1 MTEQVPESGQYAP
14 FVKELARY
22 FMEFLETDFHRRRV
36 PKRAI
41 VERNSQNL
49 LIGVGLAR
57 YPKYCTHLWGL
68 LDENA
73 GTFVDL
79 IEPGRHTRPV
89 PEQTLQLLNERAE
102 LLEAGA
108 ILALHTAIGTA
119 VKDASQESPDDV
131 EVAVEH
137 AREAVVGIIRSEL
150 VQPFLNHVEGPLS
163 KLARNGIDVIHE
175 TETNL
180 TEVIASQ
187 IDEVVG
193 SVIRSAILGVEFD
206 LSGSLEQVCNVESC
220 RDAIRRFF
228 SGLSV
233 SDLAFDVQEL
243 FDNHRILD
251 KQETYLNIGTLT
263 FEKRTYPIF
272 YTPLRVERSGGRA
285 LSLTADAPIYINRKA
300 IEYVIQQFN
309 QQTGRHGGRD
319 LVDQRILYPGE
330 LKGQLST
337 TLQAIVDSLANYF
350 GLPDTASLRARGRSN
365 SDGLLVQM
373 SNDLHLTIFDKSD
386 EALINDYEDI
396 LILIDQDAPVAGSF
410 GGVVRGFMNENPATV
425 KTDTEEEWVAL
436 PSDEKAVFPSPVPLN
451 AEQRKILV
459 ALQKPKCQY
468 VAVEGPPG
476 TGKSHT
482 ITALVCNAV
491 LAHQSV
497 LILSDKA
504 EALDVVEDKITTALS
519 QIRLPEEEFQNP
531 ILRLGKSG
539 SNFAEVLSQASLRKI
554 GDHYRAVKSREEQM
568 VAKREQLTKDLKTD
582 ITDTISSLNEVRLG
596 EIRELL
602 ELEDAA
608 HQSED
613 PPDLGELFAAAE
625 PPSLTEL
632 SDSTARLAEFT
643 QDPAVRDLL
652 VGDGSPSFS
661 VPSLR
666 QALELLATLEAF
678 RTEKQEDLEAA
689 QAFVAPDS
697 AQLQVV
703 TQVVTEYKQLT
714 AGVFGGLFKRKKIV
728 ILEGRIQS
736 ECQLTE
742 AADLRKKSD
751 LYLRAAGALRQLDAS
766 TPALASV
773 ATIHQLL
780 IADPTAQ
787 SDSSVA
793 DLIED
798 VNLLAD
804 FAGSYPTSAASLGI
818 DGEDISNLGSSRL
831 VTLENSE
838 IQSLDRRVS
847 LQRKLRSSFSE
858 LPVLDY
864 ASRLEGLERLKTHEM
879 AHLLDGRVLQF
890 AERQRNDARTL
901 KDIIR
906 KRKRFPRPLFGS
918 LKEAFPCIIAG
929 IRDYAEYIPLEPEL
943 FDLVV
948 IDEASQV
955 SIAQAFPALL
965 RAKKVVVFGD
975 RKQFSNV
982 KSAQAR
988 GEINLEWKARLRSTF
1003 TNTVGADPTQIQR
1016 VDKFDIKTSI
1026 LEFFDHVCNFDIM
1039 LRKYFRGYAEHI
1051 SYSSKYFYKS
1061 ELQAIRLRTQS
1072 IDDTL
1077 RFTVLEDDG
1086 LIDPIKITNSLEA
1099 DFIVKQLEE
1108 MKERGDSRSVGI
1120 ITPHTNQQKLIAE
1133 RISGHR
1139 DREFFFEKL
1148 RIKVMTFDTC
1158 QGEERDVIFYSMV
1171 ASPRSD
1177 KLWAIFVKDL
1187 AQVDLEENGQIK
1199 AQRLNVGFSRAKE
1212 CMHFVLSK
1220 KPEDYRGAIG
1230 DALAHYASV
1239 LEKAPSLPTPEE
1251 VDSRSPKE
1259 AEALH
1264 WVQQTS
1270 FFQKHSGQIE
1280 LHAQFPLGEALRQ
1293 LDPYYQ
1299 HPSYKVDFLLLYR
1312 DDDGEA
1318 AKIIIEY
1325 DGFEHHFRDRE
1336 FVTDSNY
1343 GQYYT
1348 ADDVE
1353 RQLVM
1358 ESYGYRFIRLNRFN
1372 CADEPVG
1379 FLNGELERVTEK
1391 KVPMT

>member
-1 MTEQVPESGQYAP
+1 MTETGADAGQYAS

-57 YPKYCTHLWGL
+57 YPNYCTHLWGL
-68 LDENA
+68 LDGNA

-79 IEPGRHTRPV
+79 IEPGQHARPV
-89 PEQTLQLLNERAE
+89 PVQTLSLLNERAE
-102 LLEAGA
+102 LLEAEA
-108 ILALHTAIGTA
+108 ILALHTAIETA
-119 VKDASQESPDDV
+119 VKDASQESPKDV
-131 EVAVEH
+131 EAAVEH
-137 AREAVVGIIRSEL
+137 AREAAAAIIRGEL
-150 VQPFLNHVEGPLS
+150 VQPFLNHVEGPLL

-180 TEVIASQ
+180 TEVIARQ

-193 SVIRSAILGVEFD
+193 SGVRSAILGVEFD
-206 LSGSLEQVCNVESC
+206 LSGSLEQVCSIESC

-272 YTPLRVERSGGRA
+272 YTPLRIDRAGGGA
-285 LSLTADAPIYINRKA
+285 LSLTADAPVYINRKA

-309 QQTGRHGGRD
+309 QQSGRHGGRD
-319 LVDQRILYPGE
+319 LIDQRILYPGE
-330 LKGQLST
+330 LEGPLST
-337 TLQAIVDSLANYF
+337 TLQRIVESLANYF
-350 GLPDTASLRARGRSN
+350 GLPDTPSLRARGRSS
-365 SDGLLVQM
+365 SDGLLVQV

-396 LILIDQDAPVAGSF
+396 LILIDKDEPVAGSF
-410 GGVVRGFMNENPATV
+410 GRIVRGFMNENPATV
-425 KTDTEEEWVAL
+425 KTDTEEEWGAL
-436 PSDEKAVFPSPVPLN
+436 PADEKAVFPSPVPLN

-459 ALQKPKCQY
+459 ALEKQKCQY

-482 ITALVCNAV
+482 ITALVCNQV
-491 LAHQSV
+491 LAHRSV
-497 LILSDKA
+497 LILSDKP
-504 EALDVVEDKITTALS
+504 EALDVVEDKITNALS
-519 QIRLPEEEFQNP
+519 QVRLPEEEFQNP

-539 SNFAEVLSQASLRKI
+539 SNFAQVLSQASLRKI
-554 GDHYRAVKSREEQM
+554 GDHYRAVRSREEQM
-568 VAKREQLTKDLKTD
+568 VAKREQLTKGLKTD
-582 ITDTISSLNEVRLG
+582 ITDTISSLNEVRLN

-602 ELEDAA
+602 EIEESAQQNGA
-608 HQSED
+608 
-613 PPDLGELFAAAE
+613 PPDLSELFAAAE
-625 PPSLTEL
+625 PPILAEL
-632 SDSTARLAEFT
+632 SESAGRLAELT
-643 QDPAVRDLL
+643 QEPAMRDLL
-652 VGDGSPSFS
+652 GGNGLSSFS
-661 VPSLR
+661 LGSLR
-666 QALELLATLEAF
+666 QALELLSTLEAF
-678 RTEKQEDLEAA
+678 RAERQEDFAAA
-689 QAFVAPDS
+689 QAFVSPDP
-697 AQLQVV
+697 AQLEAV

-714 AGVFGGLFKRKKIV
+714 AGIFGGLFKRKKIV
-728 ILEGRIQS
+728 ILESRIQS

-751 LYLRAAGALRQLDAS
+751 LYLQAAGALRQLDAS

-773 ATIHQLL
+773 ARIHQLL
-780 IADPTAQ
+780 VANPTAQ
-787 SDSSVA
+787 SDSSA
-793 DLIED
+793 AELLED

-804 FAGSYPTSAASLGI
+804 FVESYPTCAASFGI
-818 DGEDISNLGSSRL
+818 DGENISDLGSSKL
-831 VTLENSE
+831 LTLASSDL
-838 IQSLDRRVS
+838 QSLDRRVS
-847 LQRKLRSSFSE
+847 LERKLRSSFSE

-890 AERQRNDARTL
+890 AERQRNDARIL

-906 KRKRFPRPLFGS
+906 KRKRFPRDLFGS

-929 IRDYAEYIPLEPEL
+929 IRDYSEYIPLEPEL
-943 FDLVV
+943 FHLVV

-965 RAKKVVVFGD
+965 RAEKVVVFGD

-1003 TNTVGADPTQIQR
+1003 TNTVGADPTQIER

-1026 LEFFDHVCNFDIM
+1026 LEFFDHVSNFDIM

-1077 RFTVLEDDG
+1077 KFTVLEDDG
-1086 LIDPIKITNSLEA
+1086 LIDPIKNTNSREA

-1108 MKERGDSRSVGI
+1108 MKGRGDDRSVGI
-1120 ITPHTNQQKLIAE
+1120 ITPHTRQQKLIAE

-1139 DREFFFEKL
+1139 DREFFLEKL
-1148 RIKVMTFDTC
+1148 RTKVMTFDTC
-1158 QGEERDVIFYSMV
+1158 QGEERDAVFYSMV

-1187 AQVDLEENGQIK
+1187 GQVDLEENGQVK

-1220 KPEDYRGAIG
+1220 RPEDFKGAIG
-1230 DALAHYASV
+1230 EALAHYASV
-1239 LEKAPSLPTPEE
+1239 LKKAPSLPTPEE
-1251 VDSRSPKE
+1251 VDANSPKE
-1259 AEALH
+1259 TEALH
-1264 WVQQTS
+1264 WLQQTP
-1270 FFQKHSGQIE
+1270 FFQEHADQIE

-1299 HPSYKVDFLLLYR
+1299 HPIYKVDFLLLYQ
-1312 DDDGEA
+1312 DDEGST
-1318 AKIIIEY
+1318 AKIIVEY
-1325 DGFEHHFRDRE
+1325 DGFQHHFRDRE

-1343 GQYYT
+1343 DQYYT

-1372 CADEPVG
+1372 CADDPVG
-1379 FLNGELERVTEK
+1379 FLNGELERVTQK
-1391 KVPMT
+1391 KAQMT